1 MCIRDSRGIRVFA
14 LVRSPSPA
22 FRARAQC
29 DRFETPW
36 GGSLGSSPVRWRI
49 PRSGR
54 RTSRRTW
61 WRPRRSARKC
71 ACGEI
76 RHRPRSGRGEAFGL
90 GRLLPSSPVPRRP
103 SRRAPSSLTLSRLL
117 RRVRRPQEEKLE
129 PAHQD
134 ARVLGQG
141 QDAEHCAYARCP
153 PSSAARNE
161 PRGSLPPCALRAA
174 TLPARSRTLPNS
186 PPASSRRSR
195 AARSRARATDRAFPR
210 ATPPR
215 PRRSPPSRSLADPPE
230 IALPAA
236 VQVFAGAD
244 VDQRARARAELVK
257 GERRSRREPA

>member
-1 MCIRDSRGIRVFA
+1 M
-14 LVRSPSPA
+14 PA
-22 FRARAQC
+22 FRARARC

-153 PSSAARNE
+153 PSSAARE
-161 PRGSLPPCALRAA
+161 TSRAAAFRLAPCAPRPYPRARE
-174 TLPARSRTLPNS
+174 PSRTRLR
-186 PPASSRRSR
+186 RRSR
-195 AARSRARATDRAFPR
+195 AARSRAHATDRDAASPEVL
-210 ATPPR
+210 PP
-215 PRRSPPSRSLADPPE
+215 
-230 IALPAA
+230 LP
-236 VQVFAGAD
+236 FA
-244 VDQRARARAELVK
+244 R
-257 GERRSRREPA
+257 